1 MLQFPI
7 LFAAVGLA
15 AALQAAAAPQ
25 SADTLGGPAVTGVC
39 LLSRQAVYANAKMG
53 QAMLARL
60 RTLAEEAQKEVDAE
74 RAPIETEVRK
84 YNGEQAKLTEAQRQ
98 ERQRVLAE
106 RLKPIEA
113 KTALRQ
119 REIEATR
126 TKAFERVAVAMQPV
140 LAQVYKQHGCG
151 LLVDRGTVL
160 GGNMAN
166 DLTAQVVQ
174 GLDAKVTT
182 IAFDREKLAPAPA
195 PGSTGAN

>member
-15 AALQAAAAPQ
+15 AALQATAAPQ

-182 IAFDREKLAPAPA
+182 IAFDREKLAQAPA
-195 PGSTGAN
+195 PGSTGSN